1 MKHQL
6 QPIASLVRGLV
17 TITTITL
24 CASAQA
30 QTADASGQQLE
41 RVLVTGS
48 SIKRVDSETALP
60 VQIIT
65 KADIARTGATSTE
78 QLLASISAASSMGST
93 TNAMG
98 AGSSTGGLSS
108 VSLRGLTAD
117 RTLVLVN
124 GRRLA
129 PFPGG
134 AQASVNVNTIPLAA
148 IERVEILKDGASGVY
163 GSDAVAGVVN
173 FILTKSFDGVQV
185 GVSAGA
191 PTRDGG
197 GKNHK
202 ASIVAGFGDLD
213 ADRFSVVASA
223 AYEKEDALYGRE
235 RDFARSGNVPPFYTN
250 GATGQ
255 GNIEGA
261 WIPGKTLQEVEATP
275 GYRFFRSP
283 NSSYGSPVDCTT
295 IGMFKRASGGFQ
307 GAPVCSFDSAPYVG
321 LVPNRELKNLT
332 ANLIWKATDNLEVF
346 ADLLWGQS
354 KITQSF
360 QASPIRASF
369 LETDNLFGQRHV
381 DPALLLLPGN
391 PNYPTAYLQSRGFT
405 DLIGKPL
412 AVTVRE
418 SALGSRINSDTSTQ
432 ARITLGAN
440 GHVGEH
446 DYELAASHNESKL
459 KGQAVNGYFSQ
470 VGYAAVINDPANNS
484 LWNPW
489 ASGGQQSQQL
499 VDKLKATAY
508 TGQTLNGLAKT
519 DVVDGK
525 VAGPAFSL
533 PAGAAQ
539 YALGFQYRKE
549 AYKTDPSAA
558 LFSGDIA
565 GLGGSVAPIDR
576 SRNVKALFGEL
587 SVPVFK
593 SLEASLEVRSDRY
606 NDVGS
611 SSNHKGSLRWR
622 AADGLVFRASAG
634 TGFRAPT
641 LVDLWT
647 PQTLGSSEQ
656 FDDPA
661 TGQTDLQVNGL
672 SGGNPNLKPERSRQS
687 QVGFV
692 LSPIRQFS
700 ATVDFF
706 KIRLKDIINAP
717 SAQEVVS
724 GFRRG
729 DPAYAGL
736 VKVSPANEI
745 QQITTALTNAGD
757 AKLSGFDVDLVWR
770 DTYAFGRLDVNLVGT
785 YMSKFD
791 EASAGGFLSHK
802 VGTTVESDGSPVLGA
817 NGGGVVLRWKHMLS
831 ATWTKGPWSATLV
844 QNYYTGYRDG
854 DDLNGNAHHVP
865 SQALYDA
872 QVSWKGWR
880 GLQLAVG
887 VKNLFD
893 KDPPTYIFVSNQ
905 FQYGYDVSLYD
916 PRGRLA
922 YVNATYRF

>member
-1 MKHQL
+1 MKHRL
-6 QPIASLVRGLV
+6 QPIALLTRSLFA
-17 TITTITL
+17 ITA
-24 CASAQA
+24 CAGAAA
-30 QTADASGQQLE
+30 QTADTPGQQLE
-41 RVLVTGS
+41 RVTVTGS

-60 VQIIT
+60 VQVIT

-78 QLLASISAASSMGST
+78 QLLSSISAVSSMGAT

-98 AGSSTGGLSS
+98 AGASTGGLSS

-129 PFPGG
+129 PFPSG

-185 GVSAGA
+185 GASTGA

-197 GKNHK
+197 GKNKK
-202 ASIVAGFGDLD
+202 ASVVAGFGDLD

-223 AYEKEDALYGRE
+223 TYEKEDPLFGRDRE
-235 RDFARSGNVPPFYTN
+235 FSRTGNVPPFYTN

-255 GNIEGA
+255 GNIEGP
-261 WIPGKTLQEVEATP
+261 WIPGKTLQEVEGTP

-283 NSSYGSPVDCTT
+283 NNSYGSPVDCTT
-295 IGMFKRASGGFQ
+295 IGMFKRASGGYK

-321 LVPNRELKNLT
+321 LVPARELKNFT
-332 ANLIWKATDNLEVF
+332 ANLTWKATENLDVF
-346 ADLLWGQS
+346 ADVLWGQS

-369 LETDNLFGQRHV
+369 LETDDLFAQRHV
-381 DPALLLLPGN
+381 DPALLLLPNN
-391 PNYPTAYLQSRGFT
+391 PNYPTAYLQSHGFT

-418 SALGSRINSDTSTQ
+418 SVLGSRINTDTSTQ
-432 ARITLGAN
+432 TRATLGAS
-440 GHVGEH
+440 GHVQEH
-446 DYELAASHNESKL
+446 DYELAVSHNESKL
-459 KGQAVNGYFSQ
+459 RGQAVGGYFSQ
-470 VGYAAVINDPANNS
+470 VGYAAVINDPANNA

-489 ASGGQQSQQL
+489 ATGPQPQAL

-525 VAGPAFSL
+525 VTGPAFTL

-565 GLGGSVAPIDR
+565 GLGGAVAPIDR
-576 SRNVKALFGEL
+576 SRNVKAVFGEL
-587 SVPVFK
+587 SVPIVK
-593 SLEASLEVRSDRY
+593 ALEASVEVRNDRY
-606 NDVGS
+606 NDVGAS
-611 SSNHKGSLRWR
+611 TNHKGSLRWR
-622 AADGLVFRASAG
+622 VYDGLVLRASSG

-661 TGQTDLQVNGL
+661 TGQTDLQVNAL
-672 SGGNPNLKPERSRQS
+672 SGGNPGLKPERSHQS
-687 QVGFV
+687 QFGFV
-692 LSPIRQFS
+692 LSPVRQFS

-706 KIRLKDIINAP
+706 QIRLKDIINTP

-736 VKVSPANEI
+736 VKVSAANEI

-757 AKLSGFDVDLVWR
+757 AKLSGFDVDLLYR
-770 DTYAFGRLDVNLVGT
+770 DTFPIGRIDVNLVGT
-785 YMSKFD
+785 YMGKFD
-791 EASAGGFLSHK
+791 EASPGGFLSHK
-802 VGTTVESDGSPVLGA
+802 VGTIVNPDGSPVLGA
-817 NGGGVVLRWKHMLS
+817 NGGGVVLRWKHALS
-831 ATWTKGPWSATLV
+831 ATWTKGPWSATLI

-854 DDLNGNAHHVP
+854 DDLTGAEHHVP

-872 QVSWKGWR
+872 QLGWKGWR

-893 KDPPTYIFVSNQ
+893 KNPPTYIFVSNQ

-916 PRGRLA
+916 PRGRFA